1 VDLIRP
7 AASPLE
13 AASRLISG
21 KLSAVGPKQTFEYF
35 RDILK
40 SWIGKLTR
48 AIAMQFLSRVLVGL
62 SLVIAGMSYVQAQDD
77 LAQAEVM
84 MIGTF
89 HFSNP
94 GKDMVKSKNLDVM
107 DAKSQDY
114 LDAFAGRVA
123 AEFRPTVVLLEYDR
137 EYDALIQERYVSYQ
151 DGTYSLAAN
160 EIYQMGFRIAAAA
173 GNVPI
178 ASFDE
183 REIEWDAERLLETM
197 PTTAPEIAA
206 AMDKI
211 YAELSVQS
219 TVDHATKSLQQLLA
233 QANEPEA
240 DRANRDLY
248 LMTNSVSTDGEYE
261 GALAASSWWHRNF
274 RMYAKIQAHA
284 KPGSRILVIA
294 GQGHTAI
301 LKDFLATDSRIRGVD
316 VRPLF

>member
-1 VDLIRP
+1 M
-7 AASPLE
+7 
-13 AASRLISG
+13 G
-21 KLSAVGPKQTFEYF
+21 
-35 RDILK
+35 
-40 SWIGKLTR
+40 
-48 AIAMQFLSRVLVGL
+48 FLSRILVGL
-62 SLVIAGMSYVQAQDD
+62 CLGIAGMSYVQAHDEE
-77 LAQAEVM
+77 AQAEIM

-94 GKDMVKSKNLDVM
+94 GKDMVKTKQLDVM
-107 DAKSQDY
+107 ETKSQNY
-114 LDAFAGRVA
+114 LDAFTGRVA
-123 AEFRPTVVLLEYDR
+123 VEFRPTVVLLEYGP
-137 EYDALIQERYVSYQ
+137 EYDALIQERYKSYQ
-151 DGTYSLAAN
+151 DGTYSLAVN
-160 EIYQMGFRIAAAA
+160 EIYQMGFRIAKAA

-183 REIEWDAERLLETM
+183 REIGWDAERLFETM

-211 YAELSVQS
+211 HAELSAQS
-219 TVDHATKSLQQLLA
+219 TEDHATKSLQQLLG
-233 QANEPEA
+233 QMNEPEA
-240 DRANRDLY
+240 DRANKDLY

-301 LKDFLATDSRIRGVD
+301 LKDFLATDFRIKGVD